1 PFSINV
7 VFDLPRPA
15 EGGCAA
21 VARRFAPG
29 PALADPQARAAWLAA
44 GPLAAAGARP
54 KQIEI
59 NAQVVRFPS
68 GLETTFGGQAAYV
81 MRI

>member
-1 PFSINV
+1 

-21 VARRFAPG
+21 VVRRFVPTQAAG
-29 PALADPQARAAWLAA
+29 DAQARAAWLRA
-44 GPLAAAGARP
+44 GPLAAADARP

-81 MRI
+81 